1 MQEVTQRAYICVA
14 ATHWQMVEHELD
26 LTHTNIN
33 EKVVH
38 DACCHVPYVI
48 PASILLLTR
57 LLIETLELT
66 CGSMLQQIIGG
77 RDDWS
82 VC

>member
-26 LTHTNIN
+26 LTLTHTNIN

-38 DACCHVPYVI
+38 DAC
-48 PASILLLTR
+48 
-57 LLIETLELT
+57 
-66 CGSMLQQIIGG
+66 MLSCTV
-77 RDDWS
+77 RYTSFDLA
-82 VC
+82 VN